1 MFKDVLEKLSKSK
14 YSKNFILKDILL
26 ISSLI
31 GIDMRSTMDMDTTIK
46 GIPVNEKTISKI
58 VKEILEIEIDADI
71 DYKLV
76 KLTPISQKD
85 VYEDFCAKISCT
97 FGKINAV
104 LNIDITTGDV
114 ITPREMRYFYSKI
127 LESGTIPIMTYT
139 IESIIAEKFE
149 TISSRN
155 ITTTR
160 ARDFYD
166 LYMLYHLYKDKI
178 DKDILREAIERT
190 SEHRGSVKSVGQY
203 KEVVDLFKISGT
215 TKTLWEKYIKSNPYA
230 KDIDFLETI
239 TVYEKIGECI
249 LKTE

>member
-1 MFKDVLEKLSKSK
+1 
-14 YSKNFILKDILL
+14 
-26 ISSLI
+26 
-31 GIDMRSTMDMDTTIK
+31 
-46 GIPVNEKTISKI
+46 
-58 VKEILEIEIDADI
+58 
-71 DYKLV
+71 
-76 KLTPISQKD
+76 
-85 VYEDFCAKISCT
+85 
-97 FGKINAV
+97 
-104 LNIDITTGDV
+104 
-114 ITPREMRYFYSKI
+114 MRYFYSKI

-139 IESIIAEKFE
+139 IESVIAEKFE

-190 SEHRGSVKSVGQY
+190 SEHRGSIKSVSQY
-203 KEVVDLFKISGT
+203 KEVIDLFKISGT

-239 TVYEKIGECI
+239 TAYEKIGECM
-249 LKTE
+249 LKTK